1 MTQATI
7 SVREADMNPIE
18 KMMTKR
24 STLLKVGLALV
35 TLLLI
40 LWATGSTIGS
50 IWLIPVIVLILWIA
64 IQVALR
70 LRHSH
75 GGATR

>member
-1 MTQATI
+1 
-7 SVREADMNPIE
+7 MNPIE

-24 STLLKVGLALV
+24 STSLKVGVALV
-35 TLLLI
+35 ALLLI

>member
-1 MTQATI
+1 
-7 SVREADMNPIE
+7 
-18 KMMTKR
+18 
-24 STLLKVGLALV
+24 
-35 TLLLI
+35 LI